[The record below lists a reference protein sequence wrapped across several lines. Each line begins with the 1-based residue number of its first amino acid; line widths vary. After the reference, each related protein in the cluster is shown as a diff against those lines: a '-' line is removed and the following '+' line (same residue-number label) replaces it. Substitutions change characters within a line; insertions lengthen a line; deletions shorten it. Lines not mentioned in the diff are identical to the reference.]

1 MSRNIR
7 MVPVLAFVA
16 ATLLPALS
24 LAQADHSDCLL
35 QQQRITTVLPYRTG
49 EHLGKAAVQQIRG
62 ARVFVQ
68 AAPGVTAE
76 WLQLEFRRHLTAMKA
91 ADMPDCVFD
100 VDSVRVDVTSGGDG
114 FWVTLRAGTQKDGQE
129 VLRRARLLVG

>member
-1 MSRNIR
+1 MSRNFR

-16 ATLLPALS
+16 ATMMPALS

-49 EHLGKAAVQQIRG
+49 EHLGKAAVQQLRG

-68 AAPGVTAE
+68 AAPGLTAE
-76 WLQLEFRRHLTAMKA
+76 WLQLEFRRHLAGMKA

-114 FWVTLRAGTQKDGQE
+114 FWVTLRASTQKDGQE
-129 VLRRARLLVG
+129 VLRRARLLLG